1 MATRSIAD
9 VMKEIEGKL
18 SSAGIE
24 EAKREALLMCSYLL
38 GADTSAI
45 IDARSKPFEED
56 KAEKLE
62 GWIARRVKRE
72 PLQYITGEVEFR
84 GRGFMVGPGVLI
96 PRPETELLVDE
107 AVKILKEC
115 RADKPLFLDLCTGS
129 GCVAVSL
136 AMEFHSA
143 CVLATDVSDE
153 ALETTIKNALIHDV
167 IEELEC
173 LKGDI
178 FEAVEDHPLKGAF
191 DIIVSNPPY
200 IKTSDIC
207 GLAEEVSAF
216 EPHVAL
222 DGGKDGLR
230 FIRKIIKDAH
240 LYLKPG
246 ASLLMEIGF
255 GQRAAVLEL
264 FKKSGLYEDLRFVKD
279 YSGIDR
285 IAVARMP
292 MPVNKD

>member
-1 MATRSIAD
+1 MAVRSIAD
-9 VMKEIEGKL
+9 VMKETEDKL
-18 SSAGIE
+18 SGAGIE

-38 GADTSAI
+38 GADPSAI
-45 IDARSKPFEED
+45 IDARAKPFEED

-62 GWIARRVKRE
+62 GWILRRSKRE
-72 PLQYITGEVEFR
+72 PLQYVIGEVEFR
-84 GRGFMVGPGVLI
+84 GRSFMVGPGVLI

-107 AVKILKEC
+107 ALKILKDC
-115 RADKPLFLDLCTGS
+115 KSDRPLFLDLCTGS

-153 ALETTIKNALIHDV
+153 AIETTIRNALIHDV

-178 FEAVEDHPLKGAF
+178 FEAVEEHPLKEAF
-191 DIIVSNPPY
+191 DIIVANPPY
-200 IKTSDIC
+200 IKSADIA

-216 EPHVAL
+216 EPHLAL
-222 DGGKDGLR
+222 DGGRDGLKV
-230 FIRKIIKDAH
+230 IRKIIKDAH

-255 GQRAAVLEL
+255 DQSVEVLEL
-264 FKKSGLYEDLRFVKD
+264 LESSGAYEDVRVVKD

-285 IAVARMP
+285 IVIARRP
-292 MPVNKD
+292 L